1 MSRSKTTSIAS
12 RMSSEEAVP
21 RLVEATIRLLAEEG
35 PAQIKARSVADAA
48 GVSTQ
53 ALYYHLGGLPELL
66 QAVIDRGFGELG
78 SAFASLT
85 MTTDPVTDLF
95 AMALTSRRLARENP
109 HLYDTMF
116 GLSTRGSYR
125 VPHSPAPAPAARS
138 AAFQA
143 AYDQLVGACRRL
155 VEIGR
160 VDPGVDA
167 EVIASQ
173 LWSAVHGFITLEL
186 GGHLDQFHE
195 PVRQVLEATT
205 VNILVGLGDDRSTS
219 KKSHDLAIEMLGIG

>member
-1 MSRSKTTSIAS
+1 
-12 RMSSEEAVP
+12 MSSDEAVP

-35 PAQIKARSVADAA
+35 PSQIKARSVCDAA

-66 QAVIDRGFGELG
+66 QAVIDRGFDDLS

-85 MTTDPVTDLF
+85 KTTDPVADLF

-109 HLYDTMF
+109 HLYDAMF

-125 VPHSPAPAPAARS
+125 MPHPQLVPRAARS

-160 VDPGVDA
+160 VDPGLDA
-167 EVIASQ
+167 EAIASQ

-186 GGHLDQFHE
+186 GGHLDQFPE
-195 PVRQVLEATT
+195 PVAQVLEATT
-205 VNILVGLGDDRSTS
+205 VNILVGLGDDPSTT
-219 KKSHDLAIEMLGIG
+219 KKSHRLAVEMLGVG

>member
-1 MSRSKTTSIAS
+1 
-12 RMSSEEAVP
+12 MSSEEAVP

-66 QAVIDRGFGELG
+66 QAVIDRGFSDL
-78 SAFASLT
+78 SLAFASLT
-85 MTTDPVTDLF
+85 KTSDPVSDLF
-95 AMALTSRRLARENP
+95 AMALTSRRFARENP
-109 HLYDTMF
+109 HLYDAMF

-125 VPHSPAPAPAARS
+125 APHSQGPRGEVRS

-143 AYDQLVGACRRL
+143 AYDQLVGACRRV
-155 VEIGR
+155 VEVGR

-167 EVIASQ
+167 DVIASQ

-186 GGHLDQFHE
+186 GGHFDQLPD
-195 PVRQVLEATT
+195 PVRQVLEGTT
-205 VNILVGLGDDRSTS
+205 VNILVGLGDDRSIT
-219 KKSHDLAIEMLGIG
+219 KKSHDRALGILSIN